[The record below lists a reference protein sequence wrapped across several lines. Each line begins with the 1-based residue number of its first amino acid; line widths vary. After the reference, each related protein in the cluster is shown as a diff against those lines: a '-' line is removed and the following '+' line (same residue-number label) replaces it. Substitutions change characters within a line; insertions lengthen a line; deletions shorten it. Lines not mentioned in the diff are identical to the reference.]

1 MSFANGYSNAD
12 ENLGDNFLETEWIP
26 PTTEKAV
33 EYKISVVYRGG
44 YSSLS
49 SAKMTSAKELGLGTN
64 LYFQFVKSMSIGLL
78 FMTILS
84 IPSLALSYFG
94 SGVAQPDRDVVG
106 LYRFSLGNIGLDKT
120 LQSYSQ
126 KARCG
131 STASIFHANANST
144 CVPLYNFSVPLD
156 V

>member
-1 MSFANGYSNAD
+1 M
-12 ENLGDNFLETEWIP
+12 
-26 PTTEKAV
+26 
-33 EYKISVVYRGG
+33 
-44 YSSLS
+44 S

-84 IPSLALSYFG
+84 IPSLVIVICNSSSVVGIITILEQALSYFG

-156 V
+156 VATGTITIFELLQIMVFFITGT